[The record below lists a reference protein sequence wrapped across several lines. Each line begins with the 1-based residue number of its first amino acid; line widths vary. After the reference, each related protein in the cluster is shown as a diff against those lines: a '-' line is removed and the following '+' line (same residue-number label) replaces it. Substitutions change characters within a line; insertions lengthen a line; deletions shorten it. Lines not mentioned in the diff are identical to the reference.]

1 MSFLMSDSHCSP
13 VNMMLHVN
21 CPLVVISHSR
31 VSLPFAHAVG
41 EPGSVQAQRVVTAAN
56 GVTLMLIALM
66 SVFSSLYTRPHCPI
80 ITPPPPPPH
89 TVSAFSQPVCRIGI
103 LYVCVCVCLCTH
115 GRECMFSVLLHGR
128 LSMCIDFAAFHLHFA
143 VRLLRAVSLLAVL
156 DMKHVKIKGS
166 QLKTV
171 VSRTVS
177 LITA

>member
-1 MSFLMSDSHCSP
+1 MSDSHCSP

-103 LYVCVCVCLCTH
+103 LYVCVCVCV
-115 GRECMFSVLLHGR
+115 SVHTWAGMHVQCVTAWPSVDVHWFR
-128 LSMCIDFAAFHLHFA
+128 RIPFAFCCASA
-143 VRLLRAVSLLAVL
+143 ACSLTFGCAR
-156 DMKHVKIKGS
+156 HE
-166 QLKTV
+166 TCEN
-171 VSRTVS
+171 
-177 LITA
+177 

>member
-1 MSFLMSDSHCSP
+1 MSDSHCSP

-80 ITPPPPPPH
+80 ITPPPTTTAHCVSIFSACVPH
-89 TVSAFSQPVCRIGI
+89 WHTI
-103 LYVCVCVCLCTH
+103 CVCV
-115 GRECMFSVLLHGR
+115 RVSVHTWAGMHVQCVTAWPSVDVHWFR
-128 LSMCIDFAAFHLHFA
+128 RIPFAFCCASA
-143 VRLLRAVSLLAVL
+143 ACSLTFGCAR
-156 DMKHVKIKGS
+156 HE
-166 QLKTV
+166 TCEN
-171 VSRTVS
+171 
-177 LITA
+177 